1 MKLPCQKLARVIFFL
16 YNKTGKELMVF
27 HPTFSQKL
35 LSVISEMY
43 ANKKTVIHDFLLL
56 KELTI
61 PVHLPA

>member
-1 MKLPCQKLARVIFFL
+1 MAKAL
-16 YNKTGKELMVF
+16 YKKTGKVFRVF

-35 LSVISEMY
+35 LSVINEMY
-43 ANKKTVIHDFLLL
+43 ANKKTVIHNFLLL